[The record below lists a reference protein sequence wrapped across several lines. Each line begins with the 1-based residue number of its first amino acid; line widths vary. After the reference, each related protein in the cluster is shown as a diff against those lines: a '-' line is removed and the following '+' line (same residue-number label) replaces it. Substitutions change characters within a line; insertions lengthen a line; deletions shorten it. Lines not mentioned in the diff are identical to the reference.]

1 MFIGQFIKEYRSKHG
16 LSMQDFADLTGLSK
30 AYIGMLEKIYNP
42 KTNQPISP
50 SLDKLNL
57 IATGIG
63 LPLDDLLK
71 ELDENQPVTVTTA
84 RHKGVRIPVLGYVVA
99 GVPIE
104 AVEDILGYEEISS
117 DLARTGSFFCL
128 RIKGDSMEPT
138 FTAGDVIVVKQQP
151 DVESNEIAVVL
162 VNGDEGTVKRI
173 KKSDAGITL
182 IGDNVSSFLP
192 TFYSKEE
199 IERLPVTII
208 GKVIELRRSF

>member
-1 MFIGQFIKEYRSKHG
+1 MPTDFKKIFAKNLQNQLYRHNKLQTDLVNDLGLNKSTVSTWINGTKMPRMNTVEQLAAYFGIEKSYLIEDKQFTKGS
-16 LSMQDFADLTGLSK
+16 
-30 AYIGMLEKIYNP
+30 
-42 KTNQPISP
+42 
-50 SLDKLNL
+50 
-57 IATGIG
+57 
-63 LPLDDLLK
+63 
-71 ELDENQPVTVTTA
+71 V
-84 RHKGVRIPVLGYVVA
+84 KGVRIPCLGYVVA
-99 GVPIE
+99 GIPIE

-117 DLARTGSFFCL
+117 DLARTGNFFCL

-192 TFYSKEE
+192 TFYSNEE